1 MRLLQVPRARG
12 LLRLTYHIL
21 EICMEDTGN
30 VDVYEIEV
38 TPEMMEAGVDRLLEF
53 NIENSDAYRA
63 VREILRLVLPASVPV
78 RFS

>member
-1 MRLLQVPRARG
+1 
-12 LLRLTYHIL
+12 
-21 EICMEDTGN
+21 MEDTGN